1 MHLTNH
7 SLRQIDEAYLR
18 SLDLEALRGLSL
30 RLLADL
36 KEARERLNRQA
47 NDRSPPRNRQ
57 TASERQHNR
66 AVLAKAIETCEQRG
80 HSPWR
85 YIEQAIADQ
94 RAGRPLAPMPKP
106 KE

>member
-7 SLRQIDEAYLR
+7 SLRQIDEVYLR

-36 KEARERLNRQA
+36 KEAREQLNRQA

-57 TASERQHNR
+57 AASERQHNR

-85 YIEQAIADQ
+85 YIE
-94 RAGRPLAPMPKP
+94 
-106 KE
+106 